1 MKLAS
6 RKRLHR
12 AGLIVGLAGA
22 TELTLFIFA
31 TSEGRFSWFAAPTV
45 VILVLPFLI
54 SVAIAWKWSLI
65 GGILLIIGGL
75 FWPVWRLTTMPP
87 TSQPMPLAT
96 LALVILPVSLLPLA
110 SGILFLLSWRAKE
123 AK

>member
-6 RKRLHR
+6 QKRLHR

-45 VILVLPFLI
+45 VILVLPFLV

-65 GGILLIIGGL
+65 GGILLIIGSL
-75 FWPVWRLTTMPP
+75 FWPVWLLIRMPP
-87 TSQPMPLAT
+87 MTTPMPLPT
-96 LALVILPVSLLPLA
+96 LALGILPVSLPLLA
-110 SGILFLLSWRAKE
+110 TGILFLLSWEGRR
-123 AK
+123 

>member
-6 RKRLHR
+6 RKWLRR

-22 TELTLFIFA
+22 TELTLFILA

-45 VILVLPFLI
+45 VILVLPFLV
-54 SVAIAWKWSLI
+54 SVAIAWKWPLI

-75 FWPVWRLTTMPP
+75 FWPVWRLISMPP
-87 TSQPMPLAT
+87 MSTPMPLPI
-96 LALVILPVSLLPLA
+96 LALVILPVSLPLLA
-110 SGILFLLSWRAKE
+110 TGILFLLSWEGRR
-123 AK
+123 